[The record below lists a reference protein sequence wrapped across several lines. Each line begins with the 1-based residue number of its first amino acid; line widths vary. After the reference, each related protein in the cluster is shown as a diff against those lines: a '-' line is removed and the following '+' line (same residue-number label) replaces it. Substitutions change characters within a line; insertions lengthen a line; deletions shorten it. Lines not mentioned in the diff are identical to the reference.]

1 MGLEECVGAE
11 RRRTQEHLCRNP
23 PFPRFVFVLCVSQD
37 TLGRI
42 VAYDLLS
49 GSMLGVLALGD
60 SSTASP
66 EAARPGV
73 VGSSGA
79 AASAE
84 TIVQKPGVVWASGG
98 GRLAAVIFDEKV

>member
-1 MGLEECVGAE
+1 M
-11 RRRTQEHLCRNP
+11 
-23 PFPRFVFVLCVSQD
+23 
-37 TLGRI
+37 GRI